1 MRRALSLLIACAAL
15 SAVPTAYAQDAQRQ
29 AQGRALFDEGVAL
42 MNANRY
48 AEACPKLEA
57 SLERFPGLGTRGK
70 LAECYEK
77 AGRLASAYKTYKDV
91 ARLAGGAGDTTRE
104 RVAGERARLI
114 EPKLSYLTVTPP
126 TVEIPGLVVRRNGKP
141 VEQLGTAEA
150 VDSGLVQVEAT
161 APGRKPFTA
170 QVMLTAG
177 QTSKLDL
184 PALEPATTASRTAP
198 APAPAPS
205 SPPAEYK
212 MPEPAPEPASWQKPT
227 GLVLG
232 AAGLATMG
240 VGAFVGFYA
249 KSKYDKAFDEGH
261 CDRGNLSCDD
271 TGQGETES
279 ARKSATT
286 ATVLVSV
293 GGAALIGG
301 VVLYLIAPRSRPTA
315 IRIAPSVSTTGA
327 GLSIGGAL

>member
-1 MRRALSLLIACAAL
+1 MRPLRCLLAAAAL
-15 SAVPTAYAQDAQRQ
+15 AVLTTAPRAAHAQDAR
-29 AQGRALFDEGVAL
+29 AKALFEEGMVL
-42 MNANRY
+42 FQDGKFPL
-48 AEACPKLEA
+48 ACPKFEE
-57 SLERFPGLGTRGK
+57 SLKLFNGLGTRGK

-279 ARKSATT
+279 ARRSATT

-301 VVLYLIAPRSRPTA
+301 VVLYLTAPRARPTA

-327 GLSIGGAL
+327 GLSIAGAL